1 MAAVGF
7 VTYLVVFNLSSV
19 AKLLGDLYARRKQQ
33 IVVQMK
39 SNDAWQDVGRRFE
52 AFAPQHHAAQ
62 REPSQ
67 WYIIWFWAAG
77 ILRLRQK
84 KRTRDDRKKK
94 VASQGQPVTQASIEV
109 A

>member
-19 AKLLGDLYARRKQQ
+19 AKLLGDLYARRKRH

-39 SNDAWQDVGRRFE
+39 SNEAWQDVGRRFE

-77 ILRLRQK
+77 ILRLRQRERTGDDSK
-84 KRTRDDRKKK
+84 KRAANQDQA
-94 VASQGQPVTQASIEV
+94 VAQASIED